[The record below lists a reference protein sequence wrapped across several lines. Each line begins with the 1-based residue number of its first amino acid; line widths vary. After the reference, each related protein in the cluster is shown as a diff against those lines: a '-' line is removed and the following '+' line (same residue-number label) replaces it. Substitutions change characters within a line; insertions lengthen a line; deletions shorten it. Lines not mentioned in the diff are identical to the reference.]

1 MELYDWPAPRRLV
14 NPNGT
19 PRIKVETPSG
29 ELRTPSFVKLASCVE
44 RGERWRDELIG
55 GSRADSRIDNFGG
68 VLSRI
73 IGDRA
78 KFNAFELLR
87 LLKT

>member
-1 MELYDWPAPRRLV
+1 MELYGWPAPRRLV

-44 RGERWRDELIG
+44 RTEECWKDELIG
-55 GSRADSRIDNFGG
+55 GLKADSKLARGSPILGG
-68 VLSRI
+68 LGWPRI

-78 KFNAFELLR
+78 EFNAF
-87 LLKT
+87 K